1 MKQFAWITPSLL
13 LVVAVSAHAAD
24 YPTALTLDHPEQRL
38 IAAHPGKS
46 LEAMQQ
52 ACPQSMLNSA
62 PATEARNISERILR
76 TQDGVIIETDAELLN
91 VPVGDAKKNVAATY
105 RCEYRD
111 GLLTLGIWTKGFVG
125 LWTIYQLP
133 QLTQNELGA
142 PWPE

>member
-1 MKQFAWITPSLL
+1 MKRFAWIMPSLL
-13 LVVAVSAHAAD
+13 LVAVSANAAD
-24 YPTALTLDHPEQRL
+24 YPTILTLEHPEQRL
-38 IAAHPGKS
+38 MAARPGKS
-46 LEAMQQ
+46 LEAMQK

-76 TQDGVIIETDAELLN
+76 TQDGVIIETDADLLN
-91 VPVGDAKKNVAATY
+91 VPVGDTKKTVAATF

-125 LWTIYQLP
+125 LWTIYQRP

>member
-1 MKQFAWITPSLL
+1 MKRFAWIMPSLL
-13 LVVAVSAHAAD
+13 LVAVSAHAAD
-24 YPTALTLDHPEQRL
+24 YPTTLTLEHPEQRL
-38 IAAHPGKS
+38 MAARPGKS
-46 LEAMQQ
+46 LEAMQK

-76 TQDGVIIETDAELLN
+76 TQDGVIIETDADLLN
-91 VPVGDAKKNVAATY
+91 VPVGDTKKTVAATF